1 MYRLHQQATN
11 KAKAKKGK
19 GIRMKVIM
27 GMMRAKT
34 EEEFDYW
41 FNRLDKAI
49 EKVQPWIIGLAVGYF
64 GIHFLM
70 FLVRLWG

>member
-1 MYRLHQQATN
+1 
-11 KAKAKKGK
+11 
-19 GIRMKVIM
+19 MKVII

-49 EKVQPWIIGLAVGYF
+49 EKIQPWIIGLAVGYF
-64 GIHFLM
+64 GIHFLV